1 MATTVQWSSGFTH
14 LDSEEMLPAGSTLND
29 IVKHLVK
36 KATSAANEMILSD
49 MRPKQVGIRS
59 WQRDNDYFAT
69 GQTL

>member
-1 MATTVQWSSGFTH
+1 
-14 LDSEEMLPAGSTLND
+14 MLPAGSPLND

-49 MRPKQVGIRS
+49 MRSKQVGIRS
-59 WQRDNDYFAT
+59 WQRDNYYFAT